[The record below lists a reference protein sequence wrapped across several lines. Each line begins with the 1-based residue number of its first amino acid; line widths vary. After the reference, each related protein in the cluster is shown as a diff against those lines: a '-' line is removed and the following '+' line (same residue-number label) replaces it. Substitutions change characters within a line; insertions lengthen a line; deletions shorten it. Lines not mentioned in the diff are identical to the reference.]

1 MEHYDLNTPVSI
13 KEGRMDRISEANV
26 DRLSEANM
34 NALSAMKNNERF
46 GEKTPKINHEN
57 DSDKPKSYKKSMFSA

>member
-34 NALSAMKNNERF
+34 NALSAMKNNERL
-46 GEKTPKINHEN
+46 GEQTPKINYEN
-57 DSDKPKSYKKSMFSA
+57 SSDRAISYKK